1 MQRTWRKLKFRL
13 DERTRRIAPPL
24 WKYSFLFILLTS
36 FFGVI
41 FLVADFGFS
50 WDPVLRETFNEIL
63 NGISY
68 MLMFLYSLQLILL
81 LFPGRPKLSR
91 PNIYAKFGII
101 IVLGYLII
109 SGFGEAAYF
118 KSIEISRLLQ
128 YAVIVFIFLR
138 ASGRYSKAI
147 YSIQLHPAKLFLL
160 SFIFII
166 LVGAFLL
173 LLPEATN
180 SPVSFVDALFTS
192 TSAVCV
198 TGLASVD
205 TASQYTWLGKFI
217 IMILIQIGGLGIMT
231 FTSFFGTFMGA
242 SSTLHESN
250 ALGTMINTKKMSN
263 IVSSLFA
270 VVLLT
275 FFIEGVGVALLY
287 FLSPPDYFADDYSRF
302 FFAMFHAVSAFCNAG
317 FSNLPGNMMNH
328 VFIDNPSLQ
337 LVICGLIIFGG
348 LGFFVMSNYL
358 DFIKHK
364 VTNIFRWIA
373 RRKKIYKPN
382 LIDINSIIVG
392 RTTLILLILGTLFIF
407 LFESN
412 GAFAGKSFSE
422 KLLFSFFSSVTPRT
436 AGFNTYDFSTLHVS
450 TVLLI
455 IVLMWIGASPGST
468 GGGIKTTTFAL
479 AILNAFTIG
488 RGRKAI
494 HFHGRKISTLS
505 IQHALLLISFSIIV
519 IFIGTIILA
528 QLEPNKSLE
537 VLMFEAFSAFG
548 TVGLSLNLTPT
559 LSESSKYVVIMLM
572 FIGRVQFIAIFLSI
586 IRKSRNNQIKL
597 PEDDLFL

>member
-13 DERTRRIAPPL
+13 DERTRRMAPPL
-24 WKYSFLFILLTS
+24 WKYSFLMILLAS

-41 FLVADFGFS
+41 FLVADFGFL
-50 WDPVLRETFNEIL
+50 WDPVLRETFSEIL

-68 MLMFLYSLQLILL
+68 VLMFLYSLQLILL
-81 LFPGRPKLSR
+81 LFPGAPKLTR
-91 PNIYAKFGII
+91 ANIYAKFII
-101 IVLGYLII
+101 ITALGCLIV
-109 SGFGEAAYF
+109 SDFGESAYF

-160 SFIFII
+160 SFVFII

-180 SPVSFVDALFTS
+180 SHISFVDALFTS

-198 TGLASVD
+198 TGLVSVD
-205 TASQYTWLGKFI
+205 TAVQYTWLGKFI

-250 ALGTMINTKKMSN
+250 ALGTMINSKKMSN
-263 IVSSLFA
+263 IFSSLFA

-275 FFIEGVGVALLY
+275 FFIEGIGVALLY
-287 FLSPPDYFADDYSRF
+287 FLSPADYFADDYSRF
-302 FFAMFHAVSAFCNAG
+302 FFALFHAVSAFCNAG
-317 FSNLPGNMMNH
+317 FSNLPGNMTNA

-358 DFIKHK
+358 DFIRHK
-364 VTNIFRWIA
+364 ITNLFRWITK
-373 RRKKIYKPN
+373 RKKVYKPN
-382 LIDINSIIVG
+382 IIDINSIIVG
-392 RTTLILLILGTLFIF
+392 RTTLILLIVGTVLIF

-412 GAFAGKSFSE
+412 GAFVGKSFSE

-436 AGFNTYDFSTLHVS
+436 AGFNTYDFASLHVS

-479 AILNAFTIG
+479 AILNAFTVG

-528 QLEPNKSLE
+528 QLEPDRSLE

-559 LSESSKYVVIMLM
+559 LSDSSKYVVIMLM

-586 IRKSRNNQIKL
+586 VRKSRNHQIKL